1 MKGKK
6 ISVIVII
13 IVAVLAV
20 AGTVFGYLFFK
31 TDILRMSNELFA
43 KYINQN
49 IEIYNKLS
57 DSKVLNTYK
66 NLKDEDKYEENSEL
80 TVTYSEGGEIS
91 NPFNNLKAK
100 LNVQKDNDENYYYA
114 DGQIIFAE
122 EEYLE
127 SEIIK
132 EKDVYGVR
140 FSDVA
145 KQFIGVKNDQNLEET
160 AKDIGID
167 SIYLNTIM
175 NIIDG
180 TQSASEEVISTQNAE
195 DLKSKYMKILTDS
208 IAKGTFSKQK
218 KAMITYNNATTKT
231 NAYTVSLSSQQVEN
245 MLIQILNTA
254 KSDTTLLDK
263 FSSFVDEEDINA
275 QIDEQIR
282 KITEEYEIPTLK
294 ITVYE
299 NSKKTIRTVVE
310 LGSNKAIIENTET
323 NGTIKSNI
331 QVSLMQ
337 DENINQYAIGI
348 TRKNLNDNEENEIKL
363 TDLNNEDDE
372 NATIAITSNLQ
383 KDSTSTTIESGVSY
397 KKGILSIGVS
407 INDEIKFESDF
418 EKKQTLAE
426 RNYIVLND
434 LSSERRKTIVED
446 LKKKVPEKAELRT
459 ELLLEALQLK
469 KSTAPDVP
477 DYEMPQVEINKFNS
491 KFEFYAGDQVSASNV
506 KVLLNIVKDNLGSA
520 EITPINPENASGVIR
535 DEDIKYN
542 FKLNIEKGKSNEQ
555 ESQNVSDKIKDKKKY
570 KVTINY
576 KEING
581 LIDNIIIEELD
592 K

>member
-6 ISVIVII
+6 ILVIVII

-195 DLKSKYMKILTDS
+195 DLKNKYMKILTDS

-282 KITEEYEIPTLK
+282 KINEEYEIPTLK

-383 KDSTSTTIESGVSY
+383 KDSTSATIETGVSY

-407 INDEIKFESDF
+407 INDEIKFGSDF

>member
-6 ISVIVII
+6 ILVIVII

-20 AGTVFGYLFFK
+20 VGTTFTYLFLA
-31 TDILRMSNELFA
+31 TDILKGTKELFA
-43 KYINQN
+43 KYITQN
-49 IEIYNKLS
+49 FETYNKLENS
-57 DSKVLNTYK
+57 EILNTYNSLK
-66 NLKDEDKYEENSEL
+66 NEDKYEGNSEL
-80 TVTYSEGGEIS
+80 KVTYSEGGEIS
-91 NPFNNLKAK
+91 NPFNNLSAK
-100 LNVQKDNDENYYYA
+100 LLVQKDDDENYYYA
-114 DGQIIFAE
+114 DGQILFAD

-132 EKDVYGVR
+132 ENNIYGIR

-145 KQFIGVKNDQNLEET
+145 KQFIGIKNDQNLEEVS
-160 AKDIGID
+160 KDIGID
-167 SIYLNTIM
+167 SMYLDTLM

-180 TQSASEEVISTQNAE
+180 TQSASEEVISKQDAE
-195 DLKSKYMKILTDS
+195 NLKDKYLKIVTDA
-208 IAKGTFSKQK
+208 ITNGTFSKQT

-245 MLIQILNTA
+245 MIIQILNTA
-254 KSDTTLLDK
+254 KLDTTLLDK
-263 FSSFVDEEDINA
+263 FSNFINEDSITA
-275 QIDEQIR
+275 QLDEQIR
-282 KITEEYEIPTLK
+282 KITEEYEIPSLK

-299 NSKKTIRTVVE
+299 NGKKTIRTLVE
-310 LGSNKAIIENTET
+310 IGSSKIVIENVET
-323 NGTIKSNI
+323 SENIKSNI
-331 QVSLMQ
+331 QISLAQ
-337 DENINQYAIGI
+337 DDETRQYQIEI
-348 TRKNLNDNEENEIKL
+348 IRKFSNDSEENEIKF
-363 TDLNNEDDE
+363 TNLNNEENDE
-372 NATIAITSNLQ
+372 NVTITSNIQ
-383 KDSTSTTIESGVSY
+383 KADDSSTIESGLSY
-397 KKGILSIGVS
+397 KNGILNIGVS
-407 INDEIKFESDF
+407 LTNEIKLGNDF

-434 LSSERRKTIVED
+434 FSAERRKMIIDD

-469 KSTAPDVP
+469 KGTVSDVP

-506 KVLLNIVKDNLGSA
+506 KVLLNIVKDNLGSV
-520 EITPINPENASGVIR
+520 EITPINPENASGIIR

-555 ESQNVSDKIKDKKKY
+555 DTQNVSDKIKENKKY
-570 KVTINY
+570 KVSINY
-576 KEING
+576 KDING
-581 LIDNIIIEELD
+581 LIDNIVIEELD

>member
-6 ISVIVII
+6 ILVIVII

-195 DLKSKYMKILTDS
+195 DLKNKYMKILTDS

-218 KAMITYNNATTKT
+218 KAMITYNNTTTKT

-282 KITEEYEIPTLK
+282 KINEEYEIPTLK

-383 KDSTSTTIESGVSY
+383 KDSTSATIETGVSY

-407 INDEIKFESDF
+407 INDEIKFGSDF

>member
-1 MKGKK
+1 M
-6 ISVIVII
+6 
-13 IVAVLAV
+13 
-20 AGTVFGYLFFK
+20 
-31 TDILRMSNELFA
+31 
-43 KYINQN
+43 
-49 IEIYNKLS
+49 
-57 DSKVLNTYK
+57 
-66 NLKDEDKYEENSEL
+66 
-80 TVTYSEGGEIS
+80 
-91 NPFNNLKAK
+91 
-100 LNVQKDNDENYYYA
+100 
-114 DGQIIFAE
+114 
-122 EEYLE
+122 
-127 SEIIK
+127 
-132 EKDVYGVR
+132 
-140 FSDVA
+140 
-145 KQFIGVKNDQNLEET
+145 KNDQNLEET

-195 DLKSKYMKILTDS
+195 DLKNKYMKILTDS

-218 KAMITYNNATTKT
+218 KAMITYNNTTTKT

-282 KITEEYEIPTLK
+282 KINEEYEIPTLK

-383 KDSTSTTIESGVSY
+383 KDSTSATIETGVSY

-407 INDEIKFESDF
+407 INDEIKFGSDF

-520 EITPINPENASGVIR
+520 EITPINPENASGISR